1 MQNPIEI
8 KAKTLE
14 EALIQAS
21 IALNCPIINLQYEVI
36 QTPSKGFLNIGK
48 KEAIILV
55 GVKESVKE
63 VKEESVK
70 ETNTKEN
77 HQNNIEEKKQKL
89 ETETPQEEIITPKPP
104 KKNLKEESH
113 NGDKLHEIKQ
123 ELKDLFSHLPYK
135 INKIITPKPPKKNLK
150 EESHNGDK
158 LHEIKQELKDL
169 FSHLPYKINKVEVS
183 FYEPGVLL
191 INIDGE
197 DSALLIGEKG
207 YRYKAL
213 SYLLF
218 NWIHPTYGYSIRLEI
233 STFLQNQE
241 KVMEAQLQ
249 SVIMTVH
256 EVGKGQMK
264 APDGVLTYIALKKL
278 RKAFP
283 NKYVSIKT
291 NLNDEKYIVINDF
304 NNE

>member
-36 QTPSKGFLNIGK
+36 QTPSKGFLSIGK
-48 KEAIILV
+48 KEAIILA

-70 ETNTKEN
+70 ETNTKENHQN

-113 NGDKLHEIKQ
+113 
-123 ELKDLFSHLPYK
+123 S
-135 INKIITPKPPKKNLK
+135 
-150 EESHNGDK
+150 GDK

-183 FYEPGVLL
+183 LYEPGVLL
-191 INIDGE
+191 IDIDGE

-218 NWIHPTYGYSIRLEI
+218 NWIHPAYGYSIRLEI

-249 SVIMTVH
+249 STIMTVH

>member
-1 MQNPIEI
+1 MQNFIEI

-36 QTPSKGFLNIGK
+36 QTPSKGFLSIGK

-55 GVKESVKE
+55 GVKESVEE
-63 VKEESVK
+63 VQEESVK
-70 ETNTKEN
+70 ETNTKEI
-77 HQNNIEEKKQKL
+77 HQSAEEKKQKL
-89 ETETPQEEIITPKPP
+89 EIETPQEKIT
-104 KKNLKEESH
+104 
-113 NGDKLHEIKQ
+113 
-123 ELKDLFSHLPYK
+123 
-135 INKIITPKPPKKNLK
+135 TPKPPKKNLK

-191 INIDGE
+191 IDIDGE

-218 NWIHPTYGYSIRLEI
+218 NWIHPAYGYNIRLEI

-241 KVMEAQLQ
+241 KVMEVQLQ
-249 SVIMTVH
+249 STIMTVH

>member
-55 GVKESVKE
+55 GVKE
-63 VKEESVK
+63 VKEES
-70 ETNTKEN
+70 TKEIDTKEI
-77 HQNNIEEKKQKL
+77 HQSAEEKKQNL
-89 ETETPQEEIITPKPP
+89 ETETPQEERITPKPP

-113 NGDKLHEIKQ
+113 
-123 ELKDLFSHLPYK
+123 S
-135 INKIITPKPPKKNLK
+135 
-150 EESHNGDK
+150 GDK

-183 FYEPGVLL
+183 LYEPGVLL
-191 INIDGE
+191 IDIDGE

-218 NWIHPTYGYSIRLEI
+218 NWIHSVYGYSIRLEI

-249 SVIMTVH
+249 STIMTVH

>member
-1 MQNPIEI
+1 MQNFIEI

-36 QTPSKGFLNIGK
+36 QTPSKGFLSIGK
-48 KEAIILV
+48 KEAIILA

-70 ETNTKEN
+70 ETHTKEI

-89 ETETPQEEIITPKPP
+89 ETETPQEEKITPKPS

-113 NGDKLHEIKQ
+113 
-123 ELKDLFSHLPYK
+123 S
-135 INKIITPKPPKKNLK
+135 
-150 EESHNGDK
+150 GDK

-183 FYEPGVLL
+183 LYEPGVLL
-191 INIDGE
+191 IDIDGE

-218 NWIHPTYGYSIRLEI
+218 NWIHPAYGYSIRLEI

>member
-1 MQNPIEI
+1 MQNFIEI

-36 QTPSKGFLNIGK
+36 QTPSKGFLNISK

-77 HQNNIEEKKQKL
+77 HQNHQNNIEEKKQKL
-89 ETETPQEEIITPKPP
+89 ETETPQEERITPKPP
-104 KKNLKEESH
+104 KKNPKEESH
-113 NGDKLHEIKQ
+113 
-123 ELKDLFSHLPYK
+123 S
-135 INKIITPKPPKKNLK
+135 
-150 EESHNGDK
+150 GDK

-183 FYEPGVLL
+183 LYEPGVLL
-191 INIDGE
+191 IDIDGE

>member
-1 MQNPIEI
+1 MQNFIEI

-36 QTPSKGFLNIGK
+36 QTPSKGFLSIGK
-48 KEAIILV
+48 KEAIILA

-70 ETNTKEN
+70 ETNTKEI
-77 HQNNIEEKKQKL
+77 HQSTEEKKQNL

-104 KKNLKEESH
+104 KKNPKEESH
-113 NGDKLHEIKQ
+113 
-123 ELKDLFSHLPYK
+123 S
-135 INKIITPKPPKKNLK
+135 
-150 EESHNGDK
+150 GDK

-183 FYEPGVLL
+183 LYEPGVLL
-191 INIDGE
+191 IDIDGE

-218 NWIHPTYGYSIRLEI
+218 NWIHPAYGYSIRLEI

>member
-48 KEAIILV
+48 KEAIILA

-77 HQNNIEEKKQKL
+77 HQNHQNNIEEKKQKL
-89 ETETPQEEIITPKPP
+89 ETETPQEERITPKPP
-104 KKNLKEESH
+104 KKNLKEGSH
-113 NGDKLHEIKQ
+113 NE
-123 ELKDLFSHLPYK
+123 
-135 INKIITPKPPKKNLK
+135 
-150 EESHNGDK
+150 DK

-191 INIDGE
+191 IDIDGE

-249 SVIMTVH
+249 STIMTVH

>member
-1 MQNPIEI
+1 MQNFIEI

-48 KEAIILV
+48 KEAIILAS
-55 GVKESVKE
+55 VKESVKE
-63 VKEESVK
+63 VREESVK
-70 ETNTKEN
+70 EI

-89 ETETPQEEIITPKPP
+89 ETETPQEERITPKPP
-104 KKNLKEESH
+104 KKN
-113 NGDKLHEIKQ
+113 
-123 ELKDLFSHLPYK
+123 P
-135 INKIITPKPPKKNLK
+135 K

-191 INIDGE
+191 IDIDGE

-213 SYLLF
+213 SHLLF
-218 NWIHPTYGYSIRLEI
+218 NWIHHAYGYNIRLEI
-233 STFLQNQE
+233 STFLQSQE

>member
-48 KEAIILV
+48 KEAIILAS
-55 GVKESVKE
+55 VKESVKE
-63 VKEESVK
+63 IKEESVK

-89 ETETPQEEIITPKPP
+89 ETETPQEEK
-104 KKNLKEESH
+104 
-113 NGDKLHEIKQ
+113 
-123 ELKDLFSHLPYK
+123 
-135 INKIITPKPPKKNLK
+135 ITPKPPKKNLK

-183 FYEPGVLL
+183 LYEPGVLL

-249 SVIMTVH
+249 STIMTVH

>member
-48 KEAIILV
+48 KEAIILAS
-55 GVKESVKE
+55 VKESVKE

-70 ETNTKEN
+70 ETNTKEI
-77 HQNNIEEKKQKL
+77 HQSTEEKKQNS
-89 ETETPQEEIITPKPP
+89 EIETPQEKITTPKP
-104 KKNLKEESH
+104 S
-113 NGDKLHEIKQ
+113 
-123 ELKDLFSHLPYK
+123 
-135 INKIITPKPPKKNLK
+135 KKNLK

-183 FYEPGVLL
+183 LYEPGVLL
-191 INIDGE
+191 IDIDGE

-218 NWIHPTYGYSIRLEI
+218 NWIHPAYGYNIRLEI

-241 KVMEAQLQ
+241 KIMEAQLQ
-249 SVIMTVH
+249 STIMTVH

-304 NNE
+304 NHNE

>member
-1 MQNPIEI
+1 MQNFIEI

-48 KEAIILV
+48 KEAIILA
-55 GVKESVKE
+55 GVKESVKA

-70 ETNTKEN
+70 ETNTKEI
-77 HQNNIEEKKQKL
+77 HQSTEEKKQKL

-104 KKNLKEESH
+104 KKN
-113 NGDKLHEIKQ
+113 
-123 ELKDLFSHLPYK
+123 P
-135 INKIITPKPPKKNLK
+135 K

-183 FYEPGVLL
+183 LYEPGVLL
-191 INIDGE
+191 IDIDGE

-218 NWIHPTYGYSIRLEI
+218 NWIHPAYGYNIRLEI

-241 KVMEAQLQ
+241 KVMEVQLQ
-249 SVIMTVH
+249 STIMTVH

>member
-1 MQNPIEI
+1 MQNFIEI

-48 KEAIILV
+48 KEAIILA

-70 ETNTKEN
+70 ETNTKEI
-77 HQNNIEEKKQKL
+77 HQSAEEKKQNSEEKKQNS
-89 ETETPQEEIITPKPP
+89 EIETPQEKITTPKPP

-113 NGDKLHEIKQ
+113 NE
-123 ELKDLFSHLPYK
+123 
-135 INKIITPKPPKKNLK
+135 
-150 EESHNGDK
+150 DK

-183 FYEPGVLL
+183 LYEPGVLL
-191 INIDGE
+191 IDIDGE

-218 NWIHPTYGYSIRLEI
+218 NWIHPAYGYNIRLEI

-241 KVMEAQLQ
+241 KVMDTQLQ
-249 SVIMTVH
+249 NTIMTVH

>member
-48 KEAIILV
+48 KEAIILAS
-55 GVKESVKE
+55 VKESVKE
-63 VKEESVK
+63 IKEESVK
-70 ETNTKEN
+70 ETSTKEI
-77 HQNNIEEKKQKL
+77 HQSAEEKKQKL
-89 ETETPQEEIITPKPP
+89 ETETSQEEK
-104 KKNLKEESH
+104 
-113 NGDKLHEIKQ
+113 
-123 ELKDLFSHLPYK
+123 
-135 INKIITPKPPKKNLK
+135 ITPKPPKKNLK

-191 INIDGE
+191 IDIDGE

-218 NWIHPTYGYSIRLEI
+218 NWIHPAYGYSIRLEI

>member
-36 QTPSKGFLNIGK
+36 QTPSKGFLSIGK
-48 KEAIILV
+48 KEAIILA

-77 HQNNIEEKKQKL
+77 HQNNIEEKQSL
-89 ETETPQEEIITPKPP
+89 ETETPQEERITPKPP
-104 KKNLKEESH
+104 KKTLKEESH
-113 NGDKLHEIKQ
+113 NE
-123 ELKDLFSHLPYK
+123 
-135 INKIITPKPPKKNLK
+135 
-150 EESHNGDK
+150 DK

-183 FYEPGVLL
+183 LYEPGVLL

-218 NWIHPTYGYSIRLEI
+218 NWIHPAYGYSIRLEI

-291 NLNDEKYIVINDF
+291 NLNDEKYIIINDF

>member
-48 KEAIILV
+48 KEAIILA

-70 ETNTKEN
+70 EIDTKEI
-77 HQNNIEEKKQKL
+77 HQNAEEKKQKL
-89 ETETPQEEIITPKPP
+89 ETETPQEEKITPKPP

-113 NGDKLHEIKQ
+113 
-123 ELKDLFSHLPYK
+123 S
-135 INKIITPKPPKKNLK
+135 
-150 EESHNGDK
+150 GDK

-183 FYEPGVLL
+183 LYEPGVLL
-191 INIDGE
+191 IDIDGE

-249 SVIMTVH
+249 STIMTVH

>member
-1 MQNPIEI
+1 MQNFIEI

-70 ETNTKEN
+70 ETNTKKT
-77 HQNNIEEKKQKL
+77 HQSAEEKKQIL
-89 ETETPQEEIITPKPP
+89 EIEAPQGE
-104 KKNLKEESH
+104 
-113 NGDKLHEIKQ
+113 
-123 ELKDLFSHLPYK
+123 
-135 INKIITPKPPKKNLK
+135 IITPKPPKKNLK

-183 FYEPGVLL
+183 LYEPGVLL
-191 INIDGE
+191 IDIDGE
-197 DSALLIGEKG
+197 DSTLLIGEKG

-218 NWIHPTYGYSIRLEI
+218 NWIHPAYGYNIRLEI

-241 KVMEAQLQ
+241 KVMDTKLQ
-249 SVIMTVH
+249 STIMTVH

-304 NNE
+304 HHNE

>member
-1 MQNPIEI
+1 MQNFIEI

-48 KEAIILV
+48 KEAIILA

-70 ETNTKEN
+70 ETSTKEN

-89 ETETPQEEIITPKPP
+89 ETETPQEEK
-104 KKNLKEESH
+104 
-113 NGDKLHEIKQ
+113 
-123 ELKDLFSHLPYK
+123 
-135 INKIITPKPPKKNLK
+135 ITPKPPKKNLK

-183 FYEPGVLL
+183 LYEPGVLS

>member
-36 QTPSKGFLNIGK
+36 QTPSKGFLSIGK
-48 KEAIILV
+48 KEAIILA

-70 ETNTKEN
+70 ETNTKEI
-77 HQNNIEEKKQKL
+77 HQSAEEKKQL

-104 KKNLKEESH
+104 KKNPKEESH

-123 ELKDLFSHLPYK
+123 ELK
-135 INKIITPKPPKKNLK
+135 
-150 EESHNGDK
+150 E
-158 LHEIKQELKDL
+158 L

-183 FYEPGVLL
+183 LYEPGVLL

-218 NWIHPTYGYSIRLEI
+218 NWIHPAYGYSIRLEI

-249 SVIMTVH
+249 STIMTVH

>member
-36 QTPSKGFLNIGK
+36 QTPSKGFLSIGK
-48 KEAIILV
+48 KEAIILA

-77 HQNNIEEKKQKL
+77 HQNHQNNIEEKKQKL
-89 ETETPQEEIITPKPP
+89 ETETPQEER
-104 KKNLKEESH
+104 
-113 NGDKLHEIKQ
+113 
-123 ELKDLFSHLPYK
+123 
-135 INKIITPKPPKKNLK
+135 ITPKPPKKNLK

-183 FYEPGVLL
+183 LYEPGVLL
-191 INIDGE
+191 IDIDGE

-218 NWIHPTYGYSIRLEI
+218 NWIHPAYGYNIRLEI

-241 KVMEAQLQ
+241 KVMDTQLQ
-249 SVIMTVH
+249 STIMTVH

-264 APDGVLTYIALKKL
+264 APDGVLTYVALKKL

>member
-36 QTPSKGFLNIGK
+36 QTPSKGFLSIGK
-48 KEAIILV
+48 KEAIVLV

-63 VKEESVK
+63 SVKEVQEESVK
-70 ETNTKEN
+70 ETNTKEI
-77 HQNNIEEKKQKL
+77 HQSAEEKKQNL
-89 ETETPQEEIITPKPP
+89 EIETPQEEIITPKPP

-135 INKIITPKPPKKNLK
+135 INK
-150 EESHNGDK
+150 
-158 LHEIKQELKDL
+158 
-169 FSHLPYKINKVEVS
+169 VEVS
-183 FYEPGVLL
+183 LYEPGVLL
-191 INIDGE
+191 IDIDGE

-218 NWIHPTYGYSIRLEI
+218 NWIHPAYGYNIRLEI

-241 KVMEAQLQ
+241 KVMDTQLQ
-249 SVIMTVH
+249 STIMTVH

-304 NNE
+304 HHNE

>member
-1 MQNPIEI
+1 MQNFIEI

-63 VKEESVK
+63 ESVK
-70 ETNTKEN
+70 ETNTKET
-77 HQNNIEEKKQKL
+77 HQSTEEKKQKS
-89 ETETPQEEIITPKPP
+89 EIETPQEEIITPKPP

-135 INKIITPKPPKKNLK
+135 INK
-150 EESHNGDK
+150 
-158 LHEIKQELKDL
+158 
-169 FSHLPYKINKVEVS
+169 VEVS
-183 FYEPGVLL
+183 LYEPGVLL
-191 INIDGE
+191 IDIDGE

-218 NWIHPTYGYSIRLEI
+218 NWIHPAYGYNIRLEI

-241 KVMEAQLQ
+241 KVMDTQLQ
-249 SVIMTVH
+249 STIMTVH

>member
-1 MQNPIEI
+1 MQNFIEI

-63 VKEESVK
+63 
-70 ETNTKEN
+70 TNTKEN

-89 ETETPQEEIITPKPP
+89 ETETPQEERITPKPP
-104 KKNLKEESH
+104 KKN
-113 NGDKLHEIKQ
+113 
-123 ELKDLFSHLPYK
+123 P
-135 INKIITPKPPKKNLK
+135 K

-183 FYEPGVLL
+183 LYEPGVLL
-191 INIDGE
+191 IDIDGE

-218 NWIHPTYGYSIRLEI
+218 NWIHPAYGYSIRLEI

-256 EVGKGQMK
+256 EVGKWQMK

>member
-1 MQNPIEI
+1 MQNFIEI

-70 ETNTKEN
+70 EI
-77 HQNNIEEKKQKL
+77 HQSAEEKKQNL
-89 ETETPQEEIITPKPP
+89 ETETPQEEKITPKPP
-104 KKNLKEESH
+104 KKN
-113 NGDKLHEIKQ
+113 
-123 ELKDLFSHLPYK
+123 P
-135 INKIITPKPPKKNLK
+135 K

-183 FYEPGVLL
+183 LYEPGVLL
-191 INIDGE
+191 IDIDGK

-249 SVIMTVH
+249 STIMTVH

>member
-48 KEAIILV
+48 KEAIILA
-55 GVKESVKE
+55 GIKESVKE
-63 VKEESVK
+63 IQEESIK
-70 ETNTKEN
+70 ETNTKEI

-89 ETETPQEEIITPKPP
+89 ETETPQEEKITTPKPS

-113 NGDKLHEIKQ
+113 
-123 ELKDLFSHLPYK
+123 S
-135 INKIITPKPPKKNLK
+135 
-150 EESHNGDK
+150 GDK

-183 FYEPGVLL
+183 LYEPGVLL
-191 INIDGE
+191 IDIDGE

-218 NWIHPTYGYSIRLEI
+218 NWIHPAYGYNIRLEI

-241 KVMEAQLQ
+241 KVMDTQLQ
-249 SVIMTVH
+249 NTIMTVH

>member
-48 KEAIILV
+48 KEAIILA

-77 HQNNIEEKKQKL
+77 HQNNIEEKKQL
-89 ETETPQEEIITPKPP
+89 EIETPQEEIITPKPP

-135 INKIITPKPPKKNLK
+135 INK
-150 EESHNGDK
+150 
-158 LHEIKQELKDL
+158 
-169 FSHLPYKINKVEVS
+169 VEVS
-183 FYEPGVLL
+183 LYEPGVLL
-191 INIDGE
+191 IDIDGE

-241 KVMEAQLQ
+241 KVMEVQLQ
-249 SVIMTVH
+249 STIMTVH

>member
-1 MQNPIEI
+1 MQNFIEI

-48 KEAIILV
+48 KEAIILA

-70 ETNTKEN
+70 ETNTKEI
-77 HQNNIEEKKQKL
+77 HQSTEEKKQKL
-89 ETETPQEEIITPKPP
+89 ETETPQEERITPKPP
-104 KKNLKEESH
+104 KKN
-113 NGDKLHEIKQ
+113 
-123 ELKDLFSHLPYK
+123 P
-135 INKIITPKPPKKNLK
+135 K

-183 FYEPGVLL
+183 LYEPGVLL
-191 INIDGE
+191 IDIDGE

>member
-1 MQNPIEI
+1 MQNFIEI

-36 QTPSKGFLNIGK
+36 QTPSKGFLSIGK
-48 KEAIILV
+48 KEAIILA

-70 ETNTKEN
+70 ETNTKEI
-77 HQNNIEEKKQKL
+77 HQSAEEKKQKL

-113 NGDKLHEIKQ
+113 
-123 ELKDLFSHLPYK
+123 S
-135 INKIITPKPPKKNLK
+135 
-150 EESHNGDK
+150 GDK

-183 FYEPGVLL
+183 LYEPGVLL
-191 INIDGE
+191 IDIDGE

-218 NWIHPTYGYSIRLEI
+218 NWIHPAYGYNIRLEI

-241 KVMEAQLQ
+241 KVMEVQLQ
-249 SVIMTVH
+249 STIMTVH

>member
-1 MQNPIEI
+1 MQNFIEI

-36 QTPSKGFLNIGK
+36 QTPSKGFLSIGK
-48 KEAIILV
+48 KEAIILA

-70 ETNTKEN
+70 ETHTKEI

-89 ETETPQEEIITPKPP
+89 ETKTPQEETITPKPP

-113 NGDKLHEIKQ
+113 NGDKLHEI
-123 ELKDLFSHLPYK
+123 E
-135 INKIITPKPPKKNLK
+135 
-150 EESHNGDK
+150 
-158 LHEIKQELKDL
+158 QELKDL

-183 FYEPGVLL
+183 LYEPGVLL
-191 INIDGE
+191 IDIDGE

-218 NWIHPTYGYSIRLEI
+218 NWIHPAYGYSIRLEI

-256 EVGKGQMK
+256 KVGKGQMK
-264 APDGVLTYIALKKL
+264 APDSVLTYIALKKL

>member
-1 MQNPIEI
+1 MQNFIEI

-36 QTPSKGFLNIGK
+36 QTPSKGFLSIGK
-48 KEAIILV
+48 KEAIILA

-63 VKEESVK
+63 IKEESVK
-70 ETNTKEN
+70 ETNTKET
-77 HQNNIEEKKQKL
+77 HQSAEEKKQL
-89 ETETPQEEIITPKPP
+89 ETETPQEEIT
-104 KKNLKEESH
+104 
-113 NGDKLHEIKQ
+113 
-123 ELKDLFSHLPYK
+123 
-135 INKIITPKPPKKNLK
+135 TPKPPKKNLK

-183 FYEPGVLL
+183 LYEPGVLL
-191 INIDGE
+191 IDIDGE

-218 NWIHPTYGYSIRLEI
+218 NWIHPAYGYNIRLEI

-241 KVMEAQLQ
+241 KVMDTQLQ
-249 SVIMTVH
+249 STIMTVH

>member
-1 MQNPIEI
+1 MQNFIEI

-36 QTPSKGFLNIGK
+36 QTPSKGFLSIGK
-48 KEAIILV
+48 KEAIILA

-70 ETNTKEN
+70 ETNMKEI
-77 HQNNIEEKKQKL
+77 HQSTEEKKQKL
-89 ETETPQEEIITPKPP
+89 EIETPQEEIVA
-104 KKNLKEESH
+104 
-113 NGDKLHEIKQ
+113 
-123 ELKDLFSHLPYK
+123 
-135 INKIITPKPPKKNLK
+135 PKPPKKNLK

-183 FYEPGVLL
+183 LYEPGVLL
-191 INIDGE
+191 IDIDGE

-218 NWIHPTYGYSIRLEI
+218 NWIHPAYGYNIRLEI

-249 SVIMTVH
+249 STIMTVH

>member
-1 MQNPIEI
+1 MQNFIEI

-36 QTPSKGFLNIGK
+36 QTPSKGFLSIGK
-48 KEAIILV
+48 KEAIILA

-63 VKEESVK
+63 IKEESVK
-70 ETNTKEN
+70 ETNTKET
-77 HQNNIEEKKQKL
+77 HQSAEEKKQL
-89 ETETPQEEIITPKPP
+89 ETETPQEEK
-104 KKNLKEESH
+104 
-113 NGDKLHEIKQ
+113 
-123 ELKDLFSHLPYK
+123 
-135 INKIITPKPPKKNLK
+135 ITPKPPKKNLK

-183 FYEPGVLL
+183 LYEPGVLL
-191 INIDGE
+191 IDIDGE

-218 NWIHPTYGYSIRLEI
+218 NWIHPAYGYSIRLEI

-249 SVIMTVH
+249 STIMTVH

>member
-1 MQNPIEI
+1 MQNFIEI

-21 IALNCPIINLQYEVI
+21 IVLNCPIINLQYEVI
-36 QTPSKGFLNIGK
+36 QTPSKGFLSIGK

-63 VKEESVK
+63 VQEESVK
-70 ETNTKEN
+70 ETNTKET
-77 HQNNIEEKKQKL
+77 HQSTEEKKQNS
-89 ETETPQEEIITPKPP
+89 EIETPQEKITTPKPP

-113 NGDKLHEIKQ
+113 SGDKLHEI
-123 ELKDLFSHLPYK
+123 E
-135 INKIITPKPPKKNLK
+135 
-150 EESHNGDK
+150 
-158 LHEIKQELKDL
+158 QELKDL

-183 FYEPGVLL
+183 LYEPGVLL
-191 INIDGE
+191 IDIDGE

-218 NWIHPTYGYSIRLEI
+218 NWIHPAYGYNIRLEI

-241 KVMEAQLQ
+241 KVMEVQLQ
-249 SVIMTVH
+249 NTIMTVH

>member
-1 MQNPIEI
+1 MQNFIEI

-48 KEAIILV
+48 KEAIILA

-63 VKEESVK
+63 VKEGSVK
-70 ETNTKEN
+70 ETSTKEI
-77 HQNNIEEKKQKL
+77 HQSAEEKKQKL

-113 NGDKLHEIKQ
+113 NG
-123 ELKDLFSHLPYK
+123 
-135 INKIITPKPPKKNLK
+135 N
-150 EESHNGDK
+150 K

-183 FYEPGVLL
+183 LYEPGVLL
-191 INIDGE
+191 IDIDGE

-218 NWIHPTYGYSIRLEI
+218 NWIHPAYGYSIRLEI

-249 SVIMTVH
+249 STIMTVH

>member
-1 MQNPIEI
+1 MQNFIEI

-48 KEAIILV
+48 KEAIILAS
-55 GVKESVKE
+55 VKESVKE
-63 VKEESVK
+63 IKEESVK
-70 ETNTKEN
+70 ETNTKEI
-77 HQNNIEEKKQKL
+77 HQSAEEKKQKL
-89 ETETPQEEIITPKPP
+89 ETETPQEEKITPKPP
-104 KKNLKEESH
+104 KKNPKEESH
-113 NGDKLHEIKQ
+113 NGDKLHEI
-123 ELKDLFSHLPYK
+123 E
-135 INKIITPKPPKKNLK
+135 
-150 EESHNGDK
+150 
-158 LHEIKQELKDL
+158 QELKDL

-183 FYEPGVLL
+183 LYEPGVLL

-218 NWIHPTYGYSIRLEI
+218 NWIHPAYGYSIRLEI

-249 SVIMTVH
+249 STIMTVH

>member
-1 MQNPIEI
+1 MQNFIEI

-36 QTPSKGFLNIGK
+36 QTPSKGFLSIGK
-48 KEAIILV
+48 KEAIILA

-70 ETNTKEN
+70 ETNTKEI
-77 HQNNIEEKKQKL
+77 HQSSEEKKQNL

-113 NGDKLHEIKQ
+113 GE
-123 ELKDLFSHLPYK
+123 
-135 INKIITPKPPKKNLK
+135 
-150 EESHNGDK
+150 DK

-191 INIDGE
+191 IDIDGE

-218 NWIHPTYGYSIRLEI
+218 NWIHPAYGYSIRLEI

>member
-1 MQNPIEI
+1 MQNFIEI

-48 KEAIILV
+48 KEAIILA
-55 GVKESVKE
+55 GVKESVKEVQE

-70 ETNTKEN
+70 ETNTKEI
-77 HQNNIEEKKQKL
+77 HQSAEEKKQNS
-89 ETETPQEEIITPKPP
+89 EIETPQEEIITPKPP

-135 INKIITPKPPKKNLK
+135 INK
-150 EESHNGDK
+150 
-158 LHEIKQELKDL
+158 
-169 FSHLPYKINKVEVS
+169 VEVS
-183 FYEPGVLL
+183 LYEPGVLL
-191 INIDGE
+191 IDIDGE

-218 NWIHPTYGYSIRLEI
+218 NWIHPAYGYNIRLEI

-249 SVIMTVH
+249 STIMTVH

>member
-48 KEAIILV
+48 KEAIILA

-63 VKEESVK
+63 VKEVQEESVK
-70 ETNTKEN
+70 ETNTKEI
-77 HQNNIEEKKQKL
+77 HQSAEEKKQNSEIK
-89 ETETPQEEIITPKPP
+89 TPQEEIT
-104 KKNLKEESH
+104 
-113 NGDKLHEIKQ
+113 
-123 ELKDLFSHLPYK
+123 
-135 INKIITPKPPKKNLK
+135 TPKPPKKNLK

-183 FYEPGVLL
+183 LYEPGVLL
-191 INIDGE
+191 IDIDGE

-218 NWIHPTYGYSIRLEI
+218 NWIHPAYGYNIRLEI

-241 KVMEAQLQ
+241 KVMDTQLQ
-249 SVIMTVH
+249 NTIMTVH

>member
-1 MQNPIEI
+1 MQNFIEI

-36 QTPSKGFLNIGK
+36 QTPSKGFLSIGK
-48 KEAIILV
+48 KEAIILA

-70 ETNTKEN
+70 EANTKEI
-77 HQNNIEEKKQKL
+77 HQSAEEKKQSL

-104 KKNLKEESH
+104 KKNPKEESH
-113 NGDKLHEIKQ
+113 NE
-123 ELKDLFSHLPYK
+123 
-135 INKIITPKPPKKNLK
+135 
-150 EESHNGDK
+150 DK

-183 FYEPGVLL
+183 LYEPGVLL
-191 INIDGE
+191 IDIDGE

-218 NWIHPTYGYSIRLEI
+218 NWIHPAYGYNICLEI

-241 KVMEAQLQ
+241 KVMGTQLQ
-249 SVIMTVH
+249 NTIMTVH

>member
-1 MQNPIEI
+1 MQNFIEI

-48 KEAIILV
+48 KEAIILA

-63 VKEESVK
+63 IKEESVK
-70 ETNTKEN
+70 ETNTKEI
-77 HQNNIEEKKQKL
+77 HQSAEEKKQSL
-89 ETETPQEEIITPKPP
+89 ETETPQEEKITPKPP
-104 KKNLKEESH
+104 KKNPE
-113 NGDKLHEIKQ
+113 
-123 ELKDLFSHLPYK
+123 
-135 INKIITPKPPKKNLK
+135 

-183 FYEPGVLL
+183 LYEPGVLL
-191 INIDGE
+191 IDIDGE

-218 NWIHPTYGYSIRLEI
+218 NWIHPAYGYSIRLEI

-241 KVMEAQLQ
+241 KVMEVQLQ
-249 SVIMTVH
+249 STIMTVH

>member
-1 MQNPIEI
+1 MQNFIEI

-48 KEAIILV
+48 KEAIILA

-63 VKEESVK
+63 TKEESVK
-70 ETNTKEN
+70 ETNTKEI
-77 HQNNIEEKKQKL
+77 HQSAEEKKQKL
-89 ETETPQEEIITPKPP
+89 ETETPQEERITPKPP
-104 KKNLKEESH
+104 KKNPKEESH
-113 NGDKLHEIKQ
+113 
-123 ELKDLFSHLPYK
+123 S
-135 INKIITPKPPKKNLK
+135 
-150 EESHNGDK
+150 GDK

-183 FYEPGVLL
+183 LYEPGVLL
-191 INIDGE
+191 IDIDGE

-218 NWIHPTYGYSIRLEI
+218 NWIHPAYGYSIRLEI

-249 SVIMTVH
+249 STIMAVH